1 MCVGLESLRV
11 SSFGIEFAN
20 DRAAKQS
27 HKITGTCSDH
37 TRPQARCKKQK
48 ADSTLRSSQAVPHPS
63 TGRALCRLTSEVR
76 RDPVH
81 STRYGRQRDLLPSAN
96 TCGRKAWSGTP
107 GNREWHAEGF
117 GFDARCCCLSRGREP
132 ISGVGLPQPGELV
145 RPERISNRQAGLP
158 KRAGRGLEP
167 KP

>member
-1 MCVGLESLRV
+1 MQIGLLRELNPGPLAPEARIMPLDQAASWQRHEPAIWYIFVDDIQLGHSWHKRVVHIGSGVHQVKYDRVNSWECIGPESLCV

-27 HKITGTCSDH
+27 HKINGTCSDH
-37 TRPQARCKKQK
+37 TRPQARGKKQK

-81 STRYGRQRDLLPSAN
+81 STRYGRQR
-96 TCGRKAWSGTP
+96 W
-107 GNREWHAEGF
+107 W
-117 GFDARCCCLSRGREP
+117 
-132 ISGVGLPQPGELV
+132 
-145 RPERISNRQAGLP
+145 
-158 KRAGRGLEP
+158 
-167 KP
+167 